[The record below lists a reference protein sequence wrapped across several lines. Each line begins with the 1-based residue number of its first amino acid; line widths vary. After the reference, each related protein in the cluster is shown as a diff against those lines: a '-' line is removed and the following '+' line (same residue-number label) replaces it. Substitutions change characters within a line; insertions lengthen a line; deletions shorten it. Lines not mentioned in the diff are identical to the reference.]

1 MNLIEPKAEYIPQG
15 YSLEDIY
22 KKIEFC
28 GRTCYKSEDKIT
40 DTSSTDF
47 VNRMIKSGHGAMLE
61 HGTIYL
67 KCDDMGPDEY
77 GHVNCIIPL
86 KGNYSKNP
94 YSKVNFVNWEQ
105 EPKKKKKEF
114 CKVIPRTT
122 LYITTNFRVIIE
134 NGWEEDLKYICEPTV
149 FHEKRYTIKLTTDIG
164 VTREGN
170 RHRKNSIAEESTRYC
185 NYTKEKFGGEIKVAK
200 HAWFTDEDVDFL
212 TSEDRDPIKD
222 LENYFRIVLE
232 EIRTEKT
239 LMHPIDYWY
248 FSMLVSNYNYNKLI
262 ETGWVAQQARTVLT
276 LSTKSDIVYTAF
288 ASDWKHFFNLRLY
301 GTTGKPHPDMLA
313 LAEKMKDEFEKNG
326 VFDDIING
334 FKCQ

>member
-1 MNLIEPKAEYIPQG
+1 MNILEPKAVYIPQENG
-15 YSLEDIY
+15 LDGLN

-40 DTSSTDF
+40 ESSAVDF
-47 VNRMIKSGHGAMLE
+47 VKRMINSGHGAMLE

-77 GHVNCIIPL
+77 GKVNCIIPL
-86 KGNYSKNP
+86 KGKYSTNP
-94 YSKVNFVNWEQ
+94 YSKVNFVCWNQCPDEVQ
-105 EPKKKKKEF
+105 SEF
-114 CKVIPRTT
+114 CNSIPRTT
-122 LYITTNFRVIIE
+122 EYVTTNFRVIIE
-134 NGWEEDLKYICEPTV
+134 NGWQEDLKYLCEPTEH
-149 FHEKRYTIKLTTDIG
+149 HEKRYTVKLTTDIG

-185 NYTKEKFGGEIKVAK
+185 NYTKEKFGGEIKVTK

-222 LENYFRIVLE
+222 LENYFKIVLE

-288 ASDWKHFFNLRLY
+288 ASDWKHFFDLRLY
-301 GTTGKPHPDMLA
+301 GTTGKPHPDMLY
-313 LAEKMKDEFEKNG
+313 LAEKIRDEFTENG
-326 VFDDIING
+326 IFDDIMSY
-334 FKCQ
+334 